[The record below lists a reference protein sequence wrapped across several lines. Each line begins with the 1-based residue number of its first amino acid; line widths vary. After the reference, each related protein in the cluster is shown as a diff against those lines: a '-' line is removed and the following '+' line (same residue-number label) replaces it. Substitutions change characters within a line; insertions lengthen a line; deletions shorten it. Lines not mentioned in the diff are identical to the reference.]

1 MLLMKLEAREKFAF
15 LQLAHYLARVDNN
28 FGKEEEEVI
37 LEYCDE
43 MGIENIDSFDMDSF
57 NLEATLNNFKSQ
69 RSRKIVVLE
78 LMILVHIDSVFNIN
92 EQILIEKISQ
102 NFGISTK
109 DLNDFSS
116 WGKSV
121 AKLYEV
127 AKVYMSVFFFKQK
140 TAYEIGM

>member
-57 NLEATLNNFKSQ
+57 NLEATLNNFKSK

-127 AKVYMSVFFFKQK
+127 AKVYMSDD
-140 TAYEIGM
+140 YEELIS

>member
-78 LMILVHIDSVFNIN
+78 LMILVQIDSVFNIN

-127 AKVYMSVFFFKQK
+127 AKVYMSDD
-140 TAYEIGM
+140 YEELIS

>member
-1 MLLMKLEAREKFAF
+1 MKLEAREKFAF

-43 MGIENIDSFDMDSF
+43 MGIENIDSFDMENF
-57 NLEATLNNFKSQ
+57 NLEATLNNFKSK
-69 RSRKIVVLE
+69 RSKKIVVLE

-102 NFGISTK
+102 NFGIETK

-127 AKVYMSVFFFKQK
+127 AKVYMSDD
-140 TAYEIGM
+140 YEELIS